1 MISIR
6 NRYAIVYHKRA
17 GPDIITISARLVP
30 LYGLNQIKEAFILL
44 LRNHRFSFVCFRGIV
59 ELTKDKVTGTYQ
71 RRTGIMK
78 HKMRGNLMLMTTAL
92 IWGTAFVAQK
102 SGMDLVSPVAFNGIR
117 TLVGAFAL
125 IPVIL
130 IMGRNK
136 RKEKMDKT
144 LIIGGICCGL
154 ALCAAGNIQ
163 QIGLYYT
170 SVSHTGFITALYV
183 VIVPLMGLFLKKRIT
198 PIMWCCVA
206 ASAVGLYL
214 LCIPATGFG
223 AINVGDIIIL
233 LCAIC
238 FAIHILVIDHFS
250 PKVDGVKLS
259 CIQFFVAGVVS
270 LIISPFADPAL
281 GFDLPLAGDI
291 FASWF
296 NILYAGI
303 MSCGVAYT
311 LQVLGQKETEPA
323 VASMILCLESVFA
336 LIAGMFLLGEIMS
349 IREIIGCVVM
359 FAAIVVANLPQDSL
373 KISRS

>member
-1 MISIR
+1 
-6 NRYAIVYHKRA
+6 
-17 GPDIITISARLVP
+17 
-30 LYGLNQIKEAFILL
+30 
-44 LRNHRFSFVCFRGIV
+44 
-59 ELTKDKVTGTYQ
+59 
-71 RRTGIMK
+71 MK

-102 SGMDLVSPVAFNGIR
+102 SGMDLVGPVAFNGIR

-130 IMGRNK
+130 IMGRN
-136 RKEKMDKT
+136 RKKERPDKT
-144 LIIGGICCGL
+144 LLIGGICCGL

-198 PIMWCCVA
+198 PIMWCCVV

-214 LCIPATGFG
+214 LCIPASGFG
-223 AINVGDIIIL
+223 AINIGDIIIL
-233 LCAIC
+233 VCAIC

-259 CIQFFVAGVVS
+259 CIQFFVAGIVS
-270 LIISPFADPAL
+270 LIIAPFADPAM
-281 GFDLPLAGDI
+281 GFDLPSAGDV

-296 NILYAGI
+296 TILYAGI
-303 MSCGVAYT
+303 MSCGVAFT

-336 LIAGMFLLGEIMS
+336 LLAGMVLLGEMMS
-349 IREIIGCVVM
+349 MREIIGCVIM

-373 KISRS
+373 RISRS

>member
-1 MISIR
+1 
-6 NRYAIVYHKRA
+6 
-17 GPDIITISARLVP
+17 
-30 LYGLNQIKEAFILL
+30 
-44 LRNHRFSFVCFRGIV
+44 
-59 ELTKDKVTGTYQ
+59 
-71 RRTGIMK
+71 MK

-102 SGMDLVSPVAFNGIR
+102 SGMDLVSPVVFNGIR

-136 RKEKMDKT
+136 KKEKMDKT

-163 QIGLYYT
+163 QIGLFYT

-198 PIMWCCVA
+198 PIMLCCVA

-214 LCIPATGFG
+214 LCIPASGFG

-233 LCAIC
+233 VCAIC
-238 FAIHILVIDHFS
+238 FAVHILVIDHYS

-259 CIQFFVAGVVS
+259 CIQFFVAGIVS
-270 LIISPFADPAL
+270 LIISPFADPAM
-281 GFDLPLAGDI
+281 GFVLPSVGDI

-323 VASMILCLESVFA
+323 IASMILCLESVFA
-336 LIAGMFLLGEIMS
+336 LVAGMLLLGEMLS
-349 IREIIGCVVM
+349 IREIVGCVIM
-359 FAAIVVANLPQDSL
+359 FAAIVVANLPEGSIR
-373 KISRS
+373 ISKS